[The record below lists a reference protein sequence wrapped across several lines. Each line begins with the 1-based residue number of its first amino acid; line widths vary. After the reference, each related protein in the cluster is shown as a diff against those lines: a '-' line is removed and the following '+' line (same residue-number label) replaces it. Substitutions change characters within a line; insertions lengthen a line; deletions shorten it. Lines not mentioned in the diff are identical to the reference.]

1 MSEAFKVCPICET
14 RNQQHATLCAT
25 CGTTIAEIAPQE
37 STRERDPAE
46 SRYDF
51 RLGETDL
58 AEESLSLTGR
68 ILSVLL
74 VLLILLGA
82 AGIAFAVLS
91 SRAKDTVSAGV
102 GGIPTHKPTRIAGPT
117 VTLGPPTAT
126 YTASPM
132 PTMPPT
138 DTLTPSPCLRKVAP
152 GDSLIGI
159 ITRCGHRN
167 LDILPT
173 VMKLNAIA
181 DEALIRVGQ
190 EIIVPRPSPTLDP
203 AATAVSTDESEIDSA
218 SADSRSIELALLAFD
233 PLAPTETPTLLPGLM
248 WHTVQPEEN
257 MIVIAV
263 QYKTNAKTLSDLNP
277 EIEFLLCEF
286 GEAYGGPECTVQLR
300 QGQRMR
306 VPAPTPT
313 MTPIPT
319 ASGSETPT
327 PLPTATFNAPIAQ
340 SPANGTSF
348 LSQEQVT
355 LRWVATG
362 RLSPTE
368 IYRIVLT
375 DTETGASYTA
385 ETRELFYI
393 IPATWK
399 PQDKNSH
406 NYSWYVGV
414 LDTSSGRVSHSS
426 AERSFVWQG
435 AEQSSS

>member
-14 RNQQHATLCAT
+14 RNQRHAALCAT
-25 CGTTIAEIAPQE
+25 CGTTIADVAPQE
-37 STRERDPAE
+37 SNREREPNE
-46 SRYDF
+46 SHYDF

-68 ILSVLL
+68 ILSILL
-74 VLLILLGA
+74 VTLLILA
-82 AGIAFAVLS
+82 IAGIAFAVLS
-91 SRAKDTVSAGV
+91 SRTDELATAGAGV
-102 GGIPTHKPTRIAGPT
+102 LPTAKPTRVAGPT
-117 VTLGPPTAT
+117 VTPGTPTAT
-126 YTASPM
+126 YTPSPI
-132 PTMPPT
+132 PTAAPT
-138 DTLTPSPCLRKVAP
+138 TTSTPSPCRRRVEA
-152 GDSLIGI
+152 GDSLISI
-159 ITRCGHRN
+159 VTRCGHRN

-173 VMKLNAIA
+173 VMQLNNIA

-190 EIIVPRPSPTLDP
+190 EIVVPLPRPSPDP
-203 AATAVSTDESEIDSA
+203 AAPAAATAESEIDSA

-248 WHTVQPEEN
+248 WHTVQPNEN

-263 QYKTNAKTLSDLNP
+263 QYKTNAKALSDLNP
-277 EIEFLLCEF
+277 EIDFQLCEF
-286 GEAYGGPECTVQLR
+286 GLAYGGPECTVQLK

-340 SPANGTSF
+340 SPANEAYFSA
-348 LSQEQVT
+348 LEQIT

-368 IYRIVLT
+368 VYRIVLT
-375 DTETGASYTA
+375 DTDTGARYNA
-385 ETRELFYI
+385 ETRELFHI
-393 IPATWK
+393 IPDSVK
-399 PQDKNSH
+399 PPGQNSH
-406 NYSWYVGV
+406 HFSWQVSV
-414 LDTSSGRVSHSS
+414 LDTSNGRVSHSS

-435 AEQSSS
+435 AGQAGS